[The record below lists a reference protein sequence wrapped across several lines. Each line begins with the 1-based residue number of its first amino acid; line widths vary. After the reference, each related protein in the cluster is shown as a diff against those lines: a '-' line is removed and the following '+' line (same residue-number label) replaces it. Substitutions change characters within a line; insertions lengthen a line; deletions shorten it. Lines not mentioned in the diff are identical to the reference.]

1 MAVTGFLDEM
11 ARHLYE
17 RYGEDLSER
26 TVLFPSLRARRFF
39 IDALNRIVERPMW
52 QPDMKSIDDLMSEVS
67 SLHRGDR
74 LRLIVEL
81 YRIYSKYHNETFDKF
96 YFWGDMLLTDFDTI
110 DKYRIDASQLFRNIS
125 DIKEIEADVS
135 YLTESQLQIIQ
146 FWLSLGPET
155 DLSEEKRRFLDI
167 WETLLPIYNEYREHL
182 TGLGMA
188 YNGMI
193 QRSAADALLE
203 GSFRFTEPRKFVV
216 AGFNA
221 LSECEKIL
229 FRFLVNNAETD
240 FYWDYDRYYCAN
252 GEQEAGMFL
261 RDNIN
266 AFPSP
271 LAQPCDNFAGGK
283 ELHAVSAVS
292 NAVQCKYVA
301 EILRRL
307 HARLVAESGNPDAK
321 LDKETAIVLTD
332 ENLMMP
338 LLYALPQ
345 EVGDVNVTMGYS
357 LKQTLAYTF
366 VERLLGLQA
375 HARRRGGACCFYHVD
390 VEGLLA
396 HPYVSAGGDE
406 LMTRVASEIVADRR
420 IYVEAEWLGSRSELL
435 AALFSP
441 AEGWQQLSDYLL
453 SVADVMTGVNYDEE
467 ESRERVEF
475 LAIISDEIVK
485 LRNSLDKCEIDVS
498 REIYSSLLRRHLQ
511 TIRIPYEGEP
521 LQGIQV
527 MGILETRNLDFENVI
542 ILSMTDDNFPGNH
555 MEQASFI
562 PYNLRSAFGMPTPEH
577 HEGVY
582 AYYFY
587 RLIQRAK
594 RVYMLYCSHADE
606 KSTGEPSRYIRQ
618 LEYESGI
625 PISHLDVG
633 VDVNLAEVEG
643 ITVEKKG
650 ELVERLH
657 AYADGADYPALS
669 PTAFTTYITCP
680 LKFYFKYLAKIKVR
694 DDELTDDVDNSM
706 FGTIFH
712 DAAQLIYSR
721 VVDEYRPGP
730 TLSHISLGEIEQA
743 VEKSINR
750 NYLRYE
756 GASADDYSGNLL
768 LVRNIVVNYLRR
780 GVMKFDAAN
789 DNFTVQSLEETVRCR
804 FPIEVDGRKIELK
817 FEGRADRIDKLGDGS
832 LRVVDYK
839 TGSPKLE
846 FAGLDKLFHGE
857 GKERLDNILQTLLY
871 SLILHHTRHCE
882 VVPQLFYVRQMS
894 HDDYSPLLYDA
905 ERKSRGVPYSAYAGE
920 FETLLRSTFGELFDL
935 SVPFVQCED
944 THSCQYCDFN
954 SICKRYR

>member
-1 MAVTGFLDEM
+1 MSVVGFLDEV
-11 ARHLYE
+11 AQHLYE

-26 TVLFPSLRARRFF
+26 TILFPSLRARRFF
-39 IDALNRIVERPMW
+39 IDALNRIARRPMW

-74 LRLIVEL
+74 LRLIAEL
-81 YRIYSKYHNETFDKF
+81 YKIYSKYHKESFDKF

-125 DIKEIEADVS
+125 DIKELEADVS

-146 FWLSLGPET
+146 FWMSLGPET

-167 WETLLPIYNEYREHL
+167 WKTLLPIYNEYREHL
-182 TGLGMA
+182 TRLGMA

-193 QRSAADALLE
+193 QREAADALLE
-203 GSFRFTEPRKFVV
+203 GSFRFSEPRKFVV

-240 FYWDYDRYYCAN
+240 FFWDFDHYYCAN
-252 GEQEAGMFL
+252 SEQEAGMFL

-271 LAQPCDNFAGGK
+271 LHLPCKNFSQPK
-283 ELHAVSAVS
+283 ELHAVAAVS

-301 EILRRL
+301 EILKKLQHRL
-307 HARLVAESGNPDAK
+307 AEESHNPNAR

-332 ENLMMP
+332 ENLMTP

-345 EVGDVNVTMGYS
+345 EVGDVNVTMGYP

-366 VERLLGLQA
+366 VERLLGLQS
-375 HARRRGGACCFYHVD
+375 HARRRGGAYCFYHID
-390 VEGLLA
+390 VEGLLS
-396 HPYVSAGGDE
+396 HPYVAADNDKLMVAVSAQIAE
-406 LMTRVASEIVADRR
+406 DRR
-420 IYVEAEWLGSRSELL
+420 IYVDAEWLGEKSDLL
-435 AALFSP
+435 KTIFTP
-441 AEGWQQLSDYLL
+441 AEDWQQLSDYLL
-453 SVADVMTGVNYDEE
+453 SVANALTGGDYDEE
-467 ESRERVEF
+467 ARERVEF

-485 LRNSLDKCEIDVS
+485 LRNSLDKCEIEVS

-521 LQGIQV
+521 LLGIQV

-594 RVYMLYCSHADE
+594 RVYMLYCSHADD

-618 LEYESGI
+618 LEYESGFDI
-625 PISHLDVG
+625 HKLDVG
-633 VDVNLAEVEG
+633 VDVNLAEVKG
-643 ITVEKKG
+643 ISVEKKG
-650 ELVERLH
+650 DMVERLL
-657 AYADGADYPALS
+657 AYANGEKRPAFS
-669 PTAFTTYITCP
+669 PSAFTTYVTCP

-712 DAAQLIYSR
+712 DAAQIIYSR
-721 VVDEYRPGP
+721 VLNENHPGMV
-730 TLSHISLGEIEQA
+730 LKHISLKEIEQA
-743 VEKSINR
+743 VEESINR
-750 NYLRYE
+750 NYLRFE
-756 GASADDYSGNLL
+756 GASRADYSGNLL
-768 LVRNIVVNYLRR
+768 LVHNIVTNYLRH
-780 GVMKFDAAN
+780 GVMKYDAN
-789 DNFTVQSLEETVRCR
+789 HDDFTVLGLEDEVACT
-804 FPIEVDGRKIELK
+804 FPIEVGGKTLNLK
-817 FEGRADRIDKLGDGS
+817 FEGRADRIDKLDNGS

-839 TGSPKLE
+839 TGSPHLE
-846 FAGLDKLFHGE
+846 FASLDALFHGE
-857 GKERLDNILQTLLY
+857 GHERLDNILQTLLY
-871 SLILHHTRHCE
+871 SLMLYHTRHCDVE
-882 VVPQLFYVRQMS
+882 PQLFYVRQMS
-894 HDDYSPLLYDA
+894 GNDYSPQIKDKGKG
-905 ERKSRGVPYSAYAGE
+905 RSGVPYSEYAEE
-920 FETLLRSTFGELFDL
+920 FETLLRSTFEEMYNLDT
-935 SVPFVQCED
+935 PFVQCED
-944 THSCQYCDFN
+944 EKSCEYCDFKA
-954 SICKRYR
+954 ICKRG